1 MNSIEKEFRSLGR
14 SQKVKFISSN
24 IEYASAQSVAEYA
37 KAYLFDV
44 LADIGNDEYI
54 ADYLRSKGYDVRKK
68 PENVE

>member
-14 SQKVKFISSN
+14 TQKANFISSN
-24 IEYASAQSVAEYA
+24 IEYASAQSVAEYV

-54 ADYLRSKGYDVRKK
+54 ADYLRSKGYDVREK